1 MAPVHV
7 GLVLDYDLHYCRC
20 VLRGIKEYAAAKPSW
35 VFLSAV
41 ADPKAVQ
48 ALRGRPL
55 DGLIAQVWSRP
66 MAEVVAALK
75 RPVVNVS
82 RARFDLPFPRVGVEE
97 GQVGEVVARHFLER
111 GLRHFAFVG
120 CPNYHYSV
128 EREAGAR
135 KALASAGY
143 SLLSYQVA
151 TRMLLAY
158 RTRPW
163 AQDGKLLH
171 WVRALPK
178 PVGLF
183 AANDLC
189 GAQLSEVC
197 HEAGLQMPEQVA
209 LVGVDNDD
217 LFCELARPSLSSV
230 AIPAERIGYEA
241 AALLDRLLAGAWP
254 PRLALQLPPTRL
266 VTRQSSDVVALED
279 ADVATALRV
288 IRAHAHLPLCVAD
301 VLREVPVSRR
311 ALERRF
317 RKALLRGIGDEIR
330 RVHVE
335 RAKDLLASTELPVA
349 EIAERSGFSSSSHLC
364 VVFRHEMCQTPTE
377 FRRQVRG

>member
-1 MAPVHV
+1 MTPVHV
-7 GLVLDYDLHYCRC
+7 GLALDYDLHYCRC
-20 VLRGIKEYAAAKPSW
+20 VLRGIKDYAVAKPGW

-41 ADPKAVQ
+41 ADPKAVK
-48 ALRGRPL
+48 ALCGRPL

-66 MAEVVAALK
+66 LAEVVAALK
-75 RPVVNVS
+75 RPLVNVS
-82 RARFDLPFPRVGVEE
+82 RALFDLPFPRVGVEE
-97 GQVGEVVARHFLER
+97 GQVGAVVARHFLER

-135 KALASAGY
+135 QALASAGY
-143 SLLSYQVA
+143 PLRSYQVS

-163 AQDGKLLH
+163 TQDGKLLR

-183 AANDLC
+183 ASNDLC

-197 HEAGLQMPEQVA
+197 HEAGLHMPEQVA

-241 AALLDRLLAGAWP
+241 AALLDRLLAGARP
-254 PRLALQLPPTRL
+254 PRRPLLLPPVRL
-266 VTRQSSDVVALED
+266 VARQSSDVVALDD
-279 ADVATALRV
+279 AEVAAALRV
-288 IRAHAHLPLCVAD
+288 IRAHAHVPLGVAD

-317 RKALLRGIGDEIR
+317 RHALHRGLGDEIR

-335 RAKDLLASTELPVA
+335 RAKELLASTELPVA
-349 EIAERSGFSSSSHLC
+349 GVAERSGFSSSSHLC
-364 VVFRHEMCQTPTE
+364 VVFRQETGLTPTA
-377 FRRQVRG
+377 FRRQVRS